1 MWTAA
6 QKKTRCKV
14 WYKVKTKHIPLCQV
28 LSWSKCTPH
37 CKAGEP
43 WRTVWKTS
51 NGLRSTPRGTFLWKR
66 RWTERCE
73 PCFPRKFLYNP
84 SYKISKKLHFHETPW
99 NIVYPI
105 AIKFRYPEISWNPDY
120 AVIESTRA
128 SFSLTSM
135 PAFQQVDLSRKN
147 FPFFRSTRATKTC
160 HGKLASKDDACY
172 DWEYFVFVLQ
182 ASGDMVIL
190 KAFASDGSSD
200 PVYSRLSLLS
210 LSQLSALQQF
220 IFIIIIIIIVMMVIG
235 LSGVRF
241 GLQSNEW
248 LRNRMATKREFDLR
262 LITRM
267 ITDGIGLHSAPLPIN
282 PFTPKSDQS

>member
-99 NIVYPI
+99 NIGYAI
-105 AIKFRYPEISWNPDY
+105 AIKFRFQEMLGRESGNPDY

-128 SFSLTSM
+128 SFRLDKFFLDKHASFSTSGL
-135 PAFQQVDLSRKN
+135 VKEKLSI
-147 FPFFRSTRATKTC
+147 FPTHMHEQLKLVMENLLLRTTLVMTENILCLCCRLRAIWW
-160 HGKLASKDDACY
+160 S
-172 DWEYFVFVLQ
+172 
-182 ASGDMVIL
+182 
-190 KAFASDGSSD
+190 
-200 PVYSRLSLLS
+200 
-210 LSQLSALQQF
+210 
-220 IFIIIIIIIVMMVIG
+220 
-235 LSGVRF
+235 
-241 GLQSNEW
+241 
-248 LRNRMATKREFDLR
+248 
-262 LITRM
+262 
-267 ITDGIGLHSAPLPIN
+267 
-282 PFTPKSDQS
+282 